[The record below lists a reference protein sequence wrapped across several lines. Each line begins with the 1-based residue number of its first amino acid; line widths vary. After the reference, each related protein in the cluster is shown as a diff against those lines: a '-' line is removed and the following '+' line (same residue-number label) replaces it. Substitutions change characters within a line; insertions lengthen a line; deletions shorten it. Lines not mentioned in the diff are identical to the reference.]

1 MSEPP
6 SAPVTPIAI
15 SSMRTNSSS
24 VSIVRLYDSTT
35 S

>member
-24 VSIVRLYDSTT
+24 ESTVRL
-35 S
+35 